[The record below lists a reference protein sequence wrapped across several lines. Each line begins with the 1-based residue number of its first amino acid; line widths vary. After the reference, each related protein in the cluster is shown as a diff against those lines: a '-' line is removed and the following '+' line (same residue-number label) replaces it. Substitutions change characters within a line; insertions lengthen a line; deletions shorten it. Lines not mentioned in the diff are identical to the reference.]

1 MNIVCCIKQ
10 VPAAEDCRFDP
21 EKGTL
26 IREGLDTEINPY
38 DLFALEAAVR
48 LKEACGGRVT
58 VISMGPPQA
67 EEALR
72 DAISR
77 GADHAILLSDPAFA
91 GSDTLATSYILA
103 KAVETMEDWD
113 MVLCGKQ
120 TTDGDTAQVG
130 PGLSVRLG
138 CPCITCVTAINPL
151 KGGRLLVTRRLEEGD
166 YSVEVDLPLVLTV
179 EMGAF
184 DPRVPSLK
192 GKMRARKAEIPVYT
206 RDNMTV
212 DEQKIGLPGSP
223 TRVDSTYVPEFKG
236 VHEFITG
243 STQEQVAAIMKIFKE
258 TGI

>member
-1 MNIVCCIKQ
+1 M
-10 VPAAEDCRFDP
+10 
-21 EKGTL
+21 
-26 IREGLDTEINPY
+26 
-38 DLFALEAAVR
+38 
-48 LKEACGGRVT
+48 
-58 VISMGPPQA
+58 
-67 EEALR
+67 
-72 DAISR
+72 
-77 GADHAILLSDPAFA
+77 
-91 GSDTLATSYILA
+91 
-103 KAVETMEDWD
+103 
-113 MVLCGKQ
+113 
-120 TTDGDTAQVG
+120 
-130 PGLSVRLG
+130 
-138 CPCITCVTAINPL
+138 TAINPL

-243 STQEQVAAIMKIFKE
+243 STQEQVAASMKIFKE